1 MTPAVGSGPVDAH
14 VHVASDDE
22 ARFPRHPTGL
32 ASDWWKRGGYE
43 VDAVLST
50 LAGAG
55 VTQMVAVQ
63 AAGAYGDDN
72 RYVIDVAMDH
82 PESVRSV
89 VVVDPDEPGAAGV
102 VTNLA
107 ARPGVAG
114 VRYMAVQPTATWV
127 GTERAEGAFESAGR
141 AGLTVVL
148 TVFSTQIPAL
158 RPVMDR
164 FPEVPIVFDHC
175 AFPSLEGSVIGR
187 DDPLLGL
194 VDLPQVAVKVTSHNL
209 APLARAGGARPLVEQ
224 LAEAFGTER
233 ILWGSD
239 YPQTAHDTYAGLVD
253 LATTA
258 FAGLTPA
265 EQAAV
270 LGDNTRRLF
279 GFGDRDGGPA
289 GPYPSGPYRGP

>member
-1 MTPAVGSGPVDAH
+1 MTPAGGSGPVDAH

-32 ASDWWKRGGYE
+32 ASDWWKRGGYD
-43 VDAVLST
+43 VDAVLGT

-55 VTQMVAVQ
+55 VAQMVVVQ
-63 AAGAYGDDN
+63 AAGAYDNDN
-72 RYVIDVAMDH
+72 RYVMNVAMDH
-82 PESVRSV
+82 PESVRAV

-102 VTNLA
+102 VTDLA

-114 VRYMAVQPTATWV
+114 VRYMAVRPTAEWV
-127 GTERAEGAFESAGR
+127 GTERADRVFESAGR

-164 FPEVPIVFDHC
+164 FPEVPIVLDHC
-175 AFPSLEGSVIGR
+175 AFPALEGSVIGR

-194 VDLPQVAVKVTSHNL
+194 IDLPQVAVKVTSHNL
-209 APLARAGGARPLVEQ
+209 APLAQAGGGRSLVEQ
-224 LAEAFGTER
+224 LAGCFGTER

-239 YPQTAHDTYAGLVD
+239 YPQTAHDTYAGLLD
-253 LATTA
+253 LARTA
-258 FAGLTPA
+258 LAGLSPA

-279 GFGDRDGGPA
+279 GFAHRDGGPT
-289 GPYPSGPYRGP
+289 GPSRGP